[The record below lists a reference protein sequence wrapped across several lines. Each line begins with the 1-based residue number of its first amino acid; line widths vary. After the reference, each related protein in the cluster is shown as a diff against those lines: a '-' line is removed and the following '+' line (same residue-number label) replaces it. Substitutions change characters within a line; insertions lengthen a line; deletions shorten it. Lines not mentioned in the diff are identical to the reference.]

1 MKKISIVIVLLHSAY
16 VLAVPFV
23 DRAPFDINF
32 RSHIQRVKKHELL
45 LIPRFAF
52 SGQGRDSDGH
62 KVNPLQYLQAT
73 QDALAMLKGF
83 TAGSI
88 EDQIAQEIN
97 VYDDDG
103 VRGHFVIDG
112 NYSFDSVVCGYS
124 YHLFNEWFLRARI
137 PFVTANITNTT
148 WKDETLNTT
157 YDDMLTHQLV
167 TDQLAS
173 NVKTWGDLR
182 ITDWRATGQGDLT
195 TYIQWERVF
204 LQEKAWLKEVAV
216 NGRLG
221 MCFPTGK
228 RKDEDVAFSYAFGN
242 DGAWAVPFG
251 AGIDLKFKKFLRV
264 GIDVAFEHMFSHTKN
279 RRIMTDPAQTDFL
292 FLQKAHARKEYG
304 ITQMF
309 NLFLEPQL
317 FNTVTVRFAY
327 QHTKHGNDRLY
338 LLSNDFSSIIANKSA
353 GLKEWTTHN
362 AFIQVRYDNDG
373 TRGLISPIISVFA
386 QVPFNGKRSLSG
398 PTVGFNAAIHF

>member
-1 MKKISIVIVLLHSAY
+1 MKKISIVIGLLYSVSA
-16 VLAVPFV
+16 LAVPFV

-45 LIPRFAF
+45 LIPSFAF
-52 SGQGRDSDGH
+52 SGQGRNSHGH
-62 KVNPLQYLQAT
+62 KVNPLQYLQTT

-83 TAGSI
+83 PVGSI
-88 EDQIAQEIN
+88 EDQIAQQIN

-103 VRGHFVIDG
+103 VRGHFVLDG
-112 NYSFDSVVCGYS
+112 KYSFESVVCGYS
-124 YHLFNEWFLRARI
+124 YHLFDEWSLRARI
-137 PFVTANITNTT
+137 PFVSAGIHDITWT
-148 WKDETLNTT
+148 DETLNET

-182 ITDWRATGQGDLT
+182 ITDWRATGPGDLT

-251 AGIDLKFKKFLRV
+251 AGIDLKFKKLLRV

-338 LLSNDFSSIIANKSA
+338 LLGNDFSAITANKA
-353 GLKEWTTHN
+353 VGLKEWTTHN
-362 AFIQVRYDNDG
+362 AFIQVRYDNRG
-373 TRGLISPIISVFA
+373 VRGLISPIVSVFA
-386 QVPFNGKRSLSG
+386 QLPFNGKRSLNA
-398 PTVGFNAAIHF
+398 PTVGFNLAIHF